1 MSDSQINVDELFSAL
16 CVDLQVLGK
25 DFWQQV
31 ADEAGYCH
39 VYKYNKLQTEG
50 APVEYFY
57 LLNSGVAREH
67 CLFSDGRD
75 INSAFYHG
83 PALIGC
89 VNSYQED
96 SYAKA
101 SISMVTSGTCYRI
114 TSERF
119 LQLLRACPDYEEV
132 MYQLLLRSYKENQER
147 LRLLLYK
154 SAEERLQEYLSSE
167 RAPALQIPDYHV
179 ASYLGITPV
188 TMHRAKTKIKK
199 LEAWSVTQNAMS
211 LEENAS

>member
-1 MSDSQINVDELFSAL
+1 MMGNSNVQLNDFFDIL
-16 CVDLQVLGK
+16 CDDLKLLGT

-31 ADEAGYCH
+31 ASVASH
-39 VYKYNKLQTEG
+39 SRVYKYNKLQTENS
-50 APVEYFY
+50 PIEYFY
-57 LLNSGVAREH
+57 ILESGVAREH

-89 VNSYQED
+89 VNSYRED
-96 SYAKA
+96 SNAKT
-101 SISMVTSGTCYRI
+101 SISMITSGTCFRVE
-114 TSERF
+114 SERF
-119 LQLLRACPDYEEV
+119 LQLVLALPDGEKHLYR
-132 MYQLLLRSYKENQER
+132 LLQKSYKRVQDR

-154 SAEERLQEYLSSE
+154 NAEERLQEFVGGQESTL
-167 RAPALQIPDYHV
+167 LQIPDYHI

-199 LEAWSVTQNAMS
+199 LNAWNSI
-211 LEENAS
+211 

>member
-1 MSDSQINVDELFSAL
+1 MSDSQIDLDELFNTL
-16 CVDLQVLGK
+16 CEDLQSLGR
-25 DFWQQV
+25 DFWQK
-31 ADEAGYCH
+31 AASEASHCH

-57 LLNSGVAREH
+57 FLNAGVAREH

-89 VNSYQED
+89 VNSYEKD
-96 SYAKA
+96 AYATV
-101 SISMVTSGTCYRI
+101 SISMVTSGSCFRI
-114 TSERF
+114 SSERF
-119 LQLLRACPDYEEV
+119 LE
-132 MYQLLLRSYKENQER
+132 LLLDTPNGEKILYRLLLGSYERVQER

-154 SAEERLQEYLSSE
+154 SAEERLQEYLN
-167 RAPALQIPDYHV
+167 RDRTPVLQIPDYHV

-199 LEAWSVTQNAMS
+199 LEEWSVTRNAMS
-211 LEENAS
+211 TEKSL